1 MRAGRPAA
9 DGPFV
14 IVQSASNPSSVGTI
28 PVYNMSEGRVPRPK
42 PVIELP
48 EKGESMVGFL
58 FQKKFVVEPAKGAAP
73 GGRKK
78 YAYYEGRVN
87 EFHEVA
93 KKPKKKRSKPKSRS
107 RRGAGAGGDVDEED
121 EESDVEEEEDYYII
135 GYNDGDTE
143 EMTWDEIY
151 ECAQSVPL
159 KWRKPTPP

>member
-1 MRAGRPAA
+1 
-9 DGPFV
+9 
-14 IVQSASNPSSVGTI
+14 
-28 PVYNMSEGRVPRPK
+28 MSEGRKPRSK

-48 EKGESMVGFL
+48 EKGESMIGFL
-58 FQKKFVVEPAKGAAP
+58 FQKKFVVEPAKGEAP

-87 EFHEVA
+87 EFHEA
-93 KKPKKKRSKPKSRS
+93 EKKQKKKRAAKARGRS
-107 RRGAGAGGDVDEED
+107 RRGGAGAGGDVDEED
-121 EESDVEEEEDYYII
+121 EESEDEEEEDYYII

-159 KWRKPTPP
+159 KWRKPPRPS